1 MPDAADSTLSGLT
14 DVADANLRRHLREN
28 PYPGRG
34 LILGRSADGAAWV
47 QVYWIMGRSENS
59 RNRRFVVE
67 GASLRTE
74 AVDPSKLSDPTN
86 VIYEALLELPDL
98 YVVSNG
104 DQTRTVVET
113 MRAGG
118 SFEEALETRARE
130 DDAPN
135 YTPRI
140 SGLID
145 LRGGVHG
152 IAPRMAIS
160 ILRASDA
167 DASQSDR
174 VSTRPAL
181 PPPGFGLGITT
192 YAGDGDPL
200 PSFRGDPIWLPLAGG
215 AGHILATYWEA
226 LNADNRVALA
236 VKTIP
241 VAGGPGSVLVR
252 NALGD

>member
-1 MPDAADSTLSGLT
+1 MPDHTALT
-14 DVADANLRRHLREN
+14 AMADANVQRHLREN
-28 PYPGRG
+28 SYPGRG

-47 QVYWIMGRSENS
+47 QVYWIMGRSVNS

-86 VIYEALLELPDL
+86 VIYEAMLELPDL
-98 YVVSNG
+98 FVVSNG
-104 DQTRTVVET
+104 DQTRTIVET
-113 MRAGG
+113 LGAGG
-118 SFEEALETRARE
+118 SFEEALESRERE

-145 LRGGVHG
+145 LRGGMHG
-152 IAPRMAIS
+152 VPARVAIS

-167 DASQSDR
+167 DAAQSDR
-174 VSTRPAL
+174 VTTRPAL
-181 PPPGFGLGITT
+181 PPDGFGLGITT

-226 LNADNRVALA
+226 LDADNRVALA

-241 VAGGPGSVLVR
+241 VGGGAGSILVR
-252 NALGD
+252 NAQD